1 MSEKALSGITVLD
14 MTQFLAGPVCT
25 LSLGMMGADVIK
37 IERPEVGE
45 QGRSDNHKYVYG
57 EKNIKWAIL
66 HSNKR
71 SISLD
76 TKTEEGKA
84 ILEKLIKKA
93 DILVENFA
101 LGTIERMGFGYD
113 KIKEMNP
120 RLIMCQIKGYSDYSP
135 YRNFPAMDGPVQC
148 TGGVAAQTG
157 LPDSPPV
164 VSNIALADAPT
175 GDYALAGIL
184 AALYQREKTGRGQLV
199 RVNMQEVLL
208 AYGRASFTNQTTP
221 SKRGGAML
229 FAGRQAP
236 RGMFRCKP
244 AFEGDE
250 DNYAFIM
257 VRDTPGQKQW
267 RAFTDAIG
275 RPELFEDPR
284 FIDGNH
290 RLDNVEQTNAI
301 VNEWT
306 MQHDKKEV
314 MSILCKAGLPTGA
327 VLTIP
332 DICQSPDMYE
342 SGFLVKYTDSTM
354 GEITVPSSAIH
365 LSDSPVEMFES
376 PNLGDAN
383 EEVYKGILGMTDE
396 ELADLKAKKVI

>member
-1 MSEKALSGITVLD
+1 MQQALSDVLVLD

-25 LSLGMMGADVIK
+25 LQLGLLGANVIK
-37 IERPEVGE
+37 IERPGVGE
-45 QGRSDNHKYVYG
+45 QGRNDNRPYQYG
-57 EKNIKWAIL
+57 DKSLKWAIL
-66 HSNKR
+66 HSNKK

-76 TKTEEGKA
+76 TKSEEGKQ
-84 ILEKLIKKA
+84 ILEDLIKKA
-93 DILVENFA
+93 DVLVENFA
-101 LGTIERMGFGYD
+101 PGTIERMGFGWE
-113 KIKEMNP
+113 KVHEINP
-120 RLIMCQIKGYSDYSP
+120 RLIFCQIKGYSDYSP
-135 YRNFPAMDGPVQC
+135 YVNFPAMDGPVQC
-148 TGGVAAQTG
+148 TGGLAAQTG
-157 LPDSPPV
+157 GADGVPIV
-164 VSNIALADAPT
+164 GAVALADAPT

-184 AALYQREKTGRGQLV
+184 AALYQREKTGNGQLV
-199 RVNMQEVLL
+199 RINMQEVVLS
-208 AYGRASFTNQTTP
+208 YGRASFTNQKESP
-221 SKRGGAML
+221 KRGGAML

-267 RAFTDAIG
+267 KSFTDAIG

-290 RLDNVEQTNAI
+290 RLDNVEEVNKI
-301 VNEWT
+301 VTDWT
-306 MQHDKKEV
+306 SQHDKREV
-314 MSILCKAGLPTGA
+314 MSILCNVGLPTGA

-332 DICQSPDMYE
+332 DICAAEDMYE
-342 SGFLVKYTDSTM
+342 SGFLVKYEDSTM
-354 GEITVPSSAIH
+354 GEITVPSTAIH

-383 EEVYKGILGMTDE
+383 EEIYKGILGMTDAQLA
-396 ELADLKAKKVI
+396 ELKEKKVI